1 MSKGV
6 KTFADKLA
14 KNAKDFKIHCPNCGE
29 PFEYVKHIMPITD
42 AKGNTLRFKE
52 KVVGLCK
59 CNRSQIVK

>member
-14 KNAKDFKIHCPNCGE
+14 KNAKDFKIHCPVCGE
-29 PFEYVKHIMPITD
+29 SMEYVKHITPTTD
-42 AKGNTLRFKE
+42 AKGSVRFKSR
-52 KVVGLCK
+52 VVGLCK